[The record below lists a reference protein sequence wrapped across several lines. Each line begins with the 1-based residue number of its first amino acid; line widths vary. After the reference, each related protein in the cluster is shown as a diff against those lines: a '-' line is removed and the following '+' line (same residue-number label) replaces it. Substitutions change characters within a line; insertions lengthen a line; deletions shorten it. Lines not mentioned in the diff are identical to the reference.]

1 MITKCNEIGILT
13 GGKWDKMYDQSRRVY
28 GADGLCPTLHTCGG
42 GNQEI
47 KVITMNPNESK
58 PRIRKLTPLEC
69 WRLMGFTDEDFH
81 KAEKVCSN
89 TQLIKQAGNSIVVP
103 VLEGILRNLI
113 PPEEFAPQKQ
123 TPMEWLN
130 EFFGGD

>member
-1 MITKCNEIGILT
+1 MRSVSCPAVSGTRCTISPAECMEQTVSVPLSIL
-13 GGKWDKMYDQSRRVY
+13 R
-28 GADGLCPTLHTCGG
+28 GG

-47 KVITMNPNESK
+47 KVIVMNQSK

-69 WRLMGFTDEDFH
+69 WRLMGFTDEDFR

-89 TQLIKQAGNSIVVP
+89 TQLTKQAGNSIVVP

-113 PPEEFAPQKQ
+113 PSEEVVHDKSD
-123 TPMEWLN
+123 PMKWLD
-130 EFFGGD
+130 ELFGGD

>member
-1 MITKCNEIGILT
+1 MRLASFPAVSGIRCTTNPAECMAQMVSVLR
-13 GGKWDKMYDQSRRVY
+13 Y
-28 GADGLCPTLHTCGG
+28 TLRGG

-47 KVITMNPNESK
+47 KVIVMDTNTK
-58 PRIRKLTPLEC
+58 PRIRKLMPIEC

-89 TQLIKQAGNSIVVP
+89 TQLTKQAGNSIVVP

-113 PPEEFAPQKQ
+113 PSEEVTPQKSD
-123 TPMEWLN
+123 PMQWLD
-130 EFFGGD
+130 ELFGGE

>member
-1 MITKCNEIGILT
+1 MITVNELFSGIGAFRKAFINL
-13 GGKWDKMYDQSRRVY
+13 G
-28 GADGLCPTLHTCGG
+28 
-42 GNQEI
+42 
-47 KVITMNPNESK
+47 
-58 PRIRKLTPLEC
+58 IRKLTPLEC
-69 WRLMGFTDEDFH
+69 WRLMGFTEEDFH

-89 TQLIKQAGNSIVVP
+89 TQLIKQAGNSIGVP

-113 PPEEFAPQKQ
+113 PPEEFAPQRQ

>member
-1 MITKCNEIGILT
+1 MINKCNEVGILS

-28 GADGLCPTLHTCGG
+28 GTDGLCPTLHTQGG

-47 KVITMNPNESK
+47 KVIVMDTNTK
-58 PRIRKLTPLEC
+58 PRIRKLMPIEC

-89 TQLIKQAGNSIVVP
+89 TQLTKQAGNSIVVP

-113 PPEEFAPQKQ
+113 PSEEVAPQKSD
-123 TPMEWLN
+123 PMQWLD
-130 EFFGGD
+130 ELFGGE